1 MKRVHLSDCRLMLA
15 FQSASSK
22 LQAGMAIKIPPHTL
36 VRQLAWAIV
45 IKLLLLTAI
54 WWAFLADQKVKVD
67 AEQASSHLLLRPTT
81 ESSKEQGHDF

>member
-1 MKRVHLSDCRLMLA
+1 MKHLSH
-15 FQSASSK
+15 
-22 LQAGMAIKIPPHTL
+22 PL
-36 VRQLAWAIV
+36 VHKLAWAIV

-54 WWAFLADQKVKVD
+54 WWAFLADQSVEVD

>member
-54 WWAFLADQKVKVD
+54 WWSFLADQKVEVD
-67 AEQASSHLLLRPTT
+67 AEQAARHLLIPPITD
-81 ESSKEQGHDF
+81 SNKEQDHGF

>member
-1 MKRVHLSDCRLMLA
+1 MKATTHPLL
-15 FQSASSK
+15 
-22 LQAGMAIKIPPHTL
+22 
-36 VRQLAWAIV
+36 RQLAWAIV